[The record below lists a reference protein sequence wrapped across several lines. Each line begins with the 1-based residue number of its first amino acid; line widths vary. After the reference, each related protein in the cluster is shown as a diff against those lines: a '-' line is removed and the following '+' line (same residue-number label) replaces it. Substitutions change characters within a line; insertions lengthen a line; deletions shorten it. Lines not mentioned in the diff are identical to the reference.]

1 MKTKTY
7 ILTVVLTILATGIFA
22 QGQKISFAVQAGI
35 NFQNQTGVDL
45 LGDEIDNSL
54 LTGFHAGANVIIPV
68 GTDIYFQPGLVF
80 SQKGASSTLSLV
92 TIDYKMN
99 YIDIPL
105 NLLYRGKLGEGY
117 VMVGF
122 GPYVAFALS
131 GKVIAGSVTSDI
143 EFKNTI
149 ELTDPLT
156 TTYMKSLDAGAG
168 VFAGY
173 ETGFG
178 IYIQL
183 NTQIGLINISPED
196 TRVGEDNSSLKNV
209 GFGVS
214 VGYRF

>member
-35 NFQNQTGVDL
+35 NFQNQTGVDF